1 MSSLCLA
8 VAVCGVAM
16 PMHPKQNLAAAN
28 RYGAPLFLRKSHQR
42 FSLPFLRVTMLR
54 SAFAFP
60 VCASQCHCTAVHL
73 IAFAVHCSERFY
85 AIFAVLCRCK
95 ACQCQAL
102 PLLRTSRPCSA
113 LLGLALPCSALLCL
127 CQSVPLAAWL
137 SRCHSAPYIAFAHLL
152 KSRQCR
158 CASNLRSAIARPR
171 PALPSPCPAS
181 ANQGRQ
187 CHALALRLS
196 PHRQCK

>member
-42 FSLPFLRVTMLR
+42 FSLPFLRATMLR

-113 LLGLALPCSALLCL
+113 LLGLALPLPICAARGLAEPLPFSSLRCLCASSQITAMPLRIESTLCHRTASPCSA
-127 CQSVPLAAWL
+127 
-137 SRCHSAPYIAFAHLL
+137 F
-152 KSRQCR
+152 
-158 CASNLRSAIARPR
+158 
-171 PALPSPCPAS
+171 ALPCLRESGPSMPCPCSQAFTS
-181 ANQGRQ
+181 
-187 CHALALRLS
+187 
-196 PHRQCK
+196 